1 MLFFRRREPASRR
14 SLPALLATGLT
25 LAFAGAAWA
34 ASGPGGSGPSES
46 LFIAQVLVLIVV
58 GRLLGEA
65 MQRIGQPAVMG
76 QLIAGIILGPS
87 VFGALLPDW
96 QHALFPASREQK
108 AMIDAVSQLGI
119 MLLLLLTGMETDLGL
134 VRKVRRA
141 AFSVSVAGVAV
152 PFACGF
158 ALGEFLPDA
167 MLPRPELRLITSLFL
182 GTALSISSV
191 KIVAMVVREMNFLRR
206 NIGQVIVA
214 SAIIDD
220 TIGWII
226 IALTFGI
233 ALHGSFE
240 FASLAKSVVG
250 TLVFLAVS
258 LTIGRRLVFMAIRWA
273 NDNFVSDMPVISVI
287 LVITGVMALITN
299 AIGVHTVLGAFVAGV
314 LVGQSPILTRHIE
327 EELRGL
333 IVALFM
339 PVFFGL
345 AGLGADLTILAN
357 PNIALLTAGLVLIA
371 SVGKFGGAFVGGWFG
386 GLGRA
391 ESIALGCGMNARG
404 STEVIVAS
412 IGLSMGALSQD
423 LFTMIVAMA
432 VLTTMAMPPMLRWA
446 LRRLPLT
453 PEEAERIDRETFE
466 AQGFIPRL
474 ERLLVGADESASG
487 RLASRVAGLLAGARG
502 LPVTILRLGEGRA
515 SGPVPSEAALANDVG
530 AEAVVRKAAAV
541 ASDDPDRDPVLLDVD
556 VTMRDADTVGQA
568 GEIVAAEAAKGYDL
582 LIAGLEPTLRS
593 KGGLDARVSD
603 VALSFSGPLALV
615 SARGSHVDEPL
626 RGDLNILVAVTGTE
640 VSRRGAEVALALAR
654 AHRSQLTALF
664 VPGAHNTKAR
674 RRRFRALRGQ
684 NEAILKDIVELGD
697 KFGVPVRTAVRVNM
711 SAEAAILRQARIG
724 GHSLI
729 VLGVSKRPGD
739 VVSFGHVAG
748 ALLEDSDRSLVLVA
762 SGAAAS

>member
-1 MLFFRRREPASRR
+1 MP
-14 SLPALLATGLT
+14 SLAHAAGP
-25 LAFAGAAWA
+25 AGA
-34 ASGPGGSGPSES
+34 SGPSEA
-46 LFIAQVLVLIVV
+46 LFISQVLVLIVV

-65 MQRIGQPAVMG
+65 MQRVGQPAVMG
-76 QLIAGIILGPS
+76 QLIGGILLGPS
-87 VFGALLPDW
+87 VFGALAPDW
-96 QHALFPASREQK
+96 QHALFPPVKEQK

-134 VRKVRRA
+134 VRKVKRA

-158 ALGEFLPDA
+158 ALGETLPDA

-233 ALHGSFE
+233 ALHGQFE
-240 FASLAKSVVG
+240 LVSLAKSLAG
-250 TLVFLAVS
+250 TFVFLAVS
-258 LTIGRRLVFMAIRWA
+258 LTIGRRLVFLAIRWA
-273 NDNFVSDMPVISVI
+273 NDTFVSDMPVISVI

-345 AGLGADLTILAN
+345 AGLSADLTILKS
-357 PNIALLTAGLVLIA
+357 PSIAMLTAGLVLIA
-371 SVGKFGGAFVGGWFG
+371 SIGKFGGAFVGGWFG
-386 GLGRA
+386 GLSRG
-391 ESIALGCGMNARG
+391 ESVALGCGMNARG

-412 IGLSMGALSQD
+412 IGLSMGALSND

-453 PEEAERIDRETFE
+453 PEEAERIEREAFE
-466 AQGFIPRL
+466 AQGFVPQL
-474 ERLLVGADESASG
+474 ERLLVAADESPSSK
-487 RLASRVAGLLAGARG
+487 LASRVAGLLAGPRG
-502 LPVTILRLGEGRA
+502 LPVT
-515 SGPVPSEAALANDVG
+515 
-530 AEAVVRKAAAV
+530 VVRVDPAREQRAVGPEAGVEDAVKKAAAS
-541 ASDDPDRDPVLLDVD
+541 AQDGAEQDAVLLDVD
-556 VTMRDADTVGQA
+556 VTTRTQPAVGA
-568 GEIVAAEAAKGYDL
+568 EAVAAEAKNGYDL
-582 LIAGLEPTLRS
+582 LIEGLEPVVSRR
-593 KGGLDARVSD
+593 GGLHRRVSEITA
-603 VALSFSGPLALV
+603 VFNGPVALV
-615 SARGSHVDEPL
+615 SARGTHHEEPL
-626 RGDLNILVAVTGTE
+626 RGELNILVAVTGTE

-654 AHRSQLTALF
+654 SHRCPLTALY
-664 VPGAHNTKAR
+664 VPGAHNNRAR

-684 NEAILKDIVELGD
+684 NEAILKDIVQLGD
-697 KFGVPVRTAVRVNM
+697 RFGVQVHTAVRVNM
-711 SAEAAILRQARIG
+711 SAEEAILRQARLG
-724 GHSLI
+724 GHTLV

-748 ALLEDSDRSLVLVA
+748 VLLEEIDRSLLLVA
-762 SGAAAS
+762 SGAPATP